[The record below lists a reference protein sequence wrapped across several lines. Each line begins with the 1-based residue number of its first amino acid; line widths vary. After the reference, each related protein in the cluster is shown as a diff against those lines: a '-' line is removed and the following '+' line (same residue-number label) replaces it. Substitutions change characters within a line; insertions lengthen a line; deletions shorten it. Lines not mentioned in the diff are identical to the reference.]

1 MNKMRGANLEEVKSN
16 RERSK
21 ETKGGRLTTLAGMA
35 GGGGPTRNTIGHM
48 KSGSDRSGTMIHKKK
63 VETFEDDQEED

>member
-1 MNKMRGANLEEVKSN
+1 MNKMRGVNLEEVKSN

-35 GGGGPTRNTIGHM
+35 SGSLVVGGATRNTIGHM
-48 KSGSDRSGTMIHKKK
+48 KSGSDRSGTTVPKKK
-63 VETFEDDQEED
+63 VETF